1 MGYLFDDDYSKI
13 PRDNE
18 FWIKVCFGI
27 LIFYFTLKWLV
38 KWCKKRSSKVEEET
52 PGHEIVVGA
61 VANHIELIASS
72 TNKTAEKPPSYD
84 LATKENL
91 PPPKY
96 EDIVTQK

>member
-1 MGYLFDDDYSKI
+1 MGYLFDDDYSKL
-13 PRDNE
+13 PRDEE

-52 PGHEIVVGA
+52 PDYETVVGA
-61 VANHIELIASS
+61 VANHIELIAKPI
-72 TNKTAEKPPSYD
+72 NKVAEKPPNYA
-84 LATKENL
+84 LATEENL

-96 EDIVTQK
+96 EDIVIQK